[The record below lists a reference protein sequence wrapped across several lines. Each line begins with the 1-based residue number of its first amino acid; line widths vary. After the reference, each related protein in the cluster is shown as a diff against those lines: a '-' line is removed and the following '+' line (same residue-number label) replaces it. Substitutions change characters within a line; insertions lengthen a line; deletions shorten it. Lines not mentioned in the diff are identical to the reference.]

1 MEGGS
6 GAHLCQL
13 NRGVEGKIMIGKL
26 CLSAAAVMVAAG
38 GLGADD
44 TGKES
49 KFDKVM
55 AKYERTGET
64 RRCVSP
70 HRLKGSRILDDTHIL
85 FEVSPKRA
93 YLNTLP
99 RQCRSLK
106 FNQGITYT
114 VRGGQLCFNDMF
126 QVFDSNLRP
135 WASCSFGKFEEVH
148 KKSADSS
155 EKADGAA
162 AEE

>member
-1 MEGGS
+1 
-6 GAHLCQL
+6 
-13 NRGVEGKIMIGKL
+13 MIRKL
-26 CLSAAAVMVAAG
+26 CLSAAALMVVAG
-38 GLGADD
+38 GLGAEEA
-44 TGKES
+44 KVS

-64 RRCVSP
+64 KRCVSP

-126 QVFDSNLRP
+126 QVFDSTLRP
-135 WASCSFGKFEEVH
+135 WASCSFGKFEEVQM
-148 KKSADSS
+148 KSKDSS
-155 EKADGAA
+155 EKAGGAA